1 MTDILNKF
9 NFSIYRMAKFNSK
22 SEKSAY
28 SVILVGKFT
37 GKSLTFALQKFGIY
51 VRSYKNR
58 RSAV

>member
-1 MTDILNKF
+1 
-9 NFSIYRMAKFNSK
+9 MAKFNLK
-22 SEKSAY
+22 SEKSTL
-28 SVILVGKFT
+28 SMILIGNFI